1 MVQKKLQ
8 IIFMEKNVDKDAQYE
23 YLKNMKMT
31 ENYPLY
37 AYYKAIQEVADS
49 ILPKKETRY
58 LDILGIE

>member
-1 MVQKKLQ
+1 
-8 IIFMEKNVDKDAQYE
+8 MEKNVDKDAQYE